1 MGPSAFADVA
11 WVGAMAT
18 VAVRR
23 KGTGTARPS
32 VSALAARLKALGD
45 PTRLAMVALLA
56 RREHC
61 VCDLMA
67 VLHLPQSTCS
77 HHLGVLKRA
86 GLVRDRREER
96 DARWA
101 YYSLTPDAVA
111 ALREQLVDLLDLSA
125 FDPTPARCD

>member
-1 MGPSAFADVA
+1 MAAIALQPKTNAPRASFA
-11 WVGAMAT
+11 T
-18 VAVRR
+18 
-23 KGTGTARPS
+23 
-32 VSALAARLKALGD
+32 LAKRLKVLGD
-45 PTRLAMVALLA
+45 PTRLALVALLA

-67 VLHLPQSTCS
+67 TLNLPQSTCS

-86 GLVRDRREER
+86 GLVRDRRDAA

-101 YYSLTPDAVA
+101 YYTLDPA
-111 ALREQLVDLLDLSA
+111 ATALLQGQLAALLDLGA

>member
-1 MGPSAFADVA
+1 
-11 WVGAMAT
+11 MAT
-18 VAVRR
+18 VTLQPQTERA
-23 KGTGTARPS
+23 ARS
-32 VSALAARLKALGD
+32 SFTALAALLKALGD

-67 VLHLPQSTCS
+67 ALTLPQSTCS

-86 GLVRDRREER
+86 GLVRDRRDAD

-101 YYSLTPDAVA
+101 YYSLTPAAIA
-111 ALREQLVDLLDLSA
+111 ALREQLVDLLDLRA
-125 FDPTPARCD
+125 FDPAPARCE